1 MTSQDSL
8 SDRYGAPAPWRRRVV
23 VAASTALALVF
34 LGWLGWV
41 VWEQV
46 TPEVESSMVGFRVVD
61 EHTATA
67 RVNVRLSDEGVRASC
82 VLRAYAED
90 HTVVGERAFTPS
102 YGARQPLTVDVRTER
117 RATSV
122 ELLGCTAPGE
132 GRPR

>member
-8 SDRYGAPAPWRRRVV
+8 TDRYGTPAPWRRRALVTASSVV
-23 VAASTALALVF
+23 ALVF

-41 VWEQV
+41 VWDQV
-46 TPEVESSMVGFRVVD
+46 TPQVESSMVGFRVVD

-67 RVNVRLSDEGVRASC
+67 RVTVTLADEGVRASC

-102 YGARQPLTVDVRTER
+102 YGSPQPLTVDVRTER
-117 RATSV
+117 RATAV

-132 GRPR
+132 PRPR